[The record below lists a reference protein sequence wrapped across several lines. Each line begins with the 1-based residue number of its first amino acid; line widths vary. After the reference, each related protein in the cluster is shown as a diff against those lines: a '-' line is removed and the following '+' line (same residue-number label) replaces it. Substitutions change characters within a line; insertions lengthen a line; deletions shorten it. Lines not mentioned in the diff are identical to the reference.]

1 MDTSEEPVDAQER
14 HHELMSRIFPPGG
27 VEGPGAGRVA
37 EQFFPR
43 HHQQHHEEEAAP
55 MKTESGRETREGS
68 SSNQEGGGG
77 GGGDV
82 VMGEATEEERRGGD
96 GDVKMSQQQT
106 DSGSQERSV
115 GVEDTKAAEQPSA
128 DNAA

>member
-77 GGGDV
+77 GGDV